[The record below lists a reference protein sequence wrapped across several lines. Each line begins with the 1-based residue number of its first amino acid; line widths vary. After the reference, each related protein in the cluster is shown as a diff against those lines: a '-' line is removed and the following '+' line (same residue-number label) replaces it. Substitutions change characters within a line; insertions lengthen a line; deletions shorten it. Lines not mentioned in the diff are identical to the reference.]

1 MANDRIIAAKLI
13 PILAIAILWI
23 ILVKDLGAFELI
35 LLDMKYDR
43 FKFYD
48 TFEE

>member
-13 PILAIAILWI
+13 PILAMAILWI

-48 TFEE
+48 IFDV